1 MPDFLHPIPPG
12 TDFWAKVARRLVA
25 RAGGAGARDLSEGL
39 VLVPTYVH
47 IVQLRDALSAE
58 LGGSFIP
65 PQIRT
70 LDSWLEQQPP
80 DAGAEPPATPTERL
94 MTLYASLRD
103 IGWLK
108 KLFAARRN
116 TDLMP
121 LAQTLI
127 GLGDELSA
135 ALLPAALAQP
145 EQVED
150 RWRAALAQLSPRA
163 AALLS
168 DEAQLVWQLW
178 QVERDER
185 DPGLA
190 RHRALQ
196 QAAAAAPCPLVWC
209 SPWEPD
215 ALEQAF
221 LARWAQ
227 QQPVERIAIDWS
239 AGALPALLA
248 AAWPEM
254 LDDGPPGQPAP
265 PQAID
270 GLMLL
275 EATGMENEAQAAA
288 QTIVDW
294 VAQGLQ
300 RIALVPQ
307 DRVVARRLRALLERA
322 GIVVADETGWKLSTT
337 RAATA
342 LHAWIELVAS
352 RGDPQRLLDFLKSPY
367 ILHPVLADPAQR
379 NALEAALVGAGVAAG
394 WDALAHALA
403 AQPQARALVEAIAR
417 EANRYAARK
426 PVAAWVEAT
435 LAAFDALGST
445 DAVAQDKAGAQV
457 LEMLAKLARD
467 CERLDHPF
475 SLAEWRV
482 LLDMQMEQTVFVA
495 PRDDRRVI
503 MVPLNG
509 SMLRAFDAAIVV
521 GSDAEH
527 LPSRPAEVLFFANAV
542 RRELGLDTRESR
554 QRQQL
559 REFASLLLGCPRV
572 VLSWQARR
580 DGESVAPSPWVQRL
594 ELALEAA
601 RLPRLPRHVPQM
613 AAAPLAPVPASMPAP
628 AAPALLP
635 ASLSASGYNS
645 LVACPYQFFASRML
659 GLRAADEL
667 AELPEKRDYGDW
679 LHQILKRYHETLAQ
693 APLPRAERSA
703 LMARVTD
710 EIFGPVLARNP
721 AALGYLSRWTANRDA
736 YVEWA
741 NGLED
746 EGWSFA
752 FGEER
757 MTRSLDWEGGSL
769 RLTGTLD
776 RVDRNA
782 AGEAMVLD
790 YKTSKR
796 SALQDRLKRREDHQL
811 PFYALLLDPAPVR
824 AAYVAIDEESPAAV
838 EAGELDAWRDA
849 LDAQLRANMAAI
861 AGGAPLH
868 ASGDA
873 GSCAWCDMRGLCR
886 KGAW

>member
-1 MPDFLHPIPPG
+1 MPDLLHPIPPG
-12 TDFWAKVARRLVA
+12 PDFWGKVARLLVSRAA
-25 RAGGAGARDLSEGL
+25 RAADLSEHL
-39 VLVPTYVH
+39 VLVPTYAH
-47 IVQLRDALSAE
+47 IVQLRDALSVE

-80 DAGAEPPATPTERL
+80 DPDAEPPASATERL

-103 IGWLK
+103 IAWLK

-127 GLGDELSA
+127 ALGDELSA
-135 ALLPAALAQP
+135 ALLPTALAQP
-145 EQVED
+145 DEVED

-196 QAAAAAPCPLVWC
+196 RAAAMAPCPLIWC

-215 ALEQAF
+215 ALERAF
-221 LARWAQ
+221 LARWAR

-239 AGALPALLA
+239 AGALPGLLA
-248 AAWPEM
+248 AAWPELLGDGDVSPLPPRA
-254 LDDGPPGQPAP
+254 LDGV
-265 PQAID
+265 
-270 GLMLL
+270 MLL

-288 QTIVDW
+288 QAIVDW

-342 LHAWIELVAS
+342 LHAWMELVAS
-352 RGDPQRLLDFLKSPY
+352 RGDPERLLDFLKSPF
-367 ILHPVLADPAQR
+367 IVHPALSDPAQR
-379 NALEAALVGAGVAAG
+379 SALESAMVGAGVAAG
-394 WDALAHALA
+394 WDALVHALDG
-403 AQPQARALVEAIAR
+403 QPQARSLVEAIAR
-417 EANRYAARK
+417 EATRYAARK
-426 PVAAWVEAT
+426 PVAGWVDAT
-435 LAAFDALGST
+435 LAAFDALGSA
-445 DAVAQDKAGAQV
+445 DAIAQDKAGAQV
-457 LEMLAKLARD
+457 LEMLAALARD
-467 CERLDHPF
+467 CERLEQPF
-475 SLAEWRV
+475 SLNEWRV
-482 LLDMQMEQTVFVA
+482 LLDLQMEQTVFVA

-509 SMLRAFDAAIVV
+509 SMLRAFDAVIVV
-521 GSDAEH
+521 GADAEH

-580 DGESVAPSPWVQRL
+580 DGESVAPSPWLQRL

-601 RLPRLPRHVPQM
+601 RLPRLPRHVPQL
-613 AAAPLAPVPASMPAP
+613 AVAPLAAVPASMPAP

-635 ASLSASGYNS
+635 SSLSASGYNS

-667 AELPEKRDYGDW
+667 SELPEKRDYGDW
-679 LHQILKRYHETLAQ
+679 LHQILKRYHEALAQ
-693 APLPRAERSA
+693 GPVPRAERGA
-703 LMARVTD
+703 LMARITD
-710 EIFGPVLARNP
+710 EVFGPVLARNP
-721 AALGYLSRWTANRDA
+721 AALGFVSRWTAKRDA
-736 YVEWA
+736 YVAWA
-741 NGLED
+741 DGLED

-757 MTRSLDWEGGSL
+757 RTRPLAWDGGSL
-769 RLTGTLD
+769 ELIGKLD

-782 AGEAMVLD
+782 EDAMMVLD

-796 SALQDRLKRREDHQL
+796 NALQDRLKRREDHQL
-811 PFYALLLDPAPVR
+811 PFYALLLEPAPVR
-824 AAYVAIDEESPAAV
+824 AAYVAIDEASPTEV
-838 EAGELDAWRDA
+838 EADELDAWREA
-849 LDAQLRANMAAI
+849 LHARLQGDMAAI
-861 AGGAPLH
+861 AAGVPLH
-868 ASGDA
+868 ASGNA
-873 GSCAWCDMRGLCR
+873 SSCAWCEMRGLCR

>member
-1 MPDFLHPIPPG
+1 MPELLHPIPPG
-12 TDFWAKVARRLVA
+12 PDFWAQVARLLIA
-25 RAGGAGARDLSEGL
+25 RAGRAADLSERL
-39 VLVPTYVH
+39 VLVPTYAH
-47 IVQLRDALSAE
+47 IVQLRDALSVE

-80 DAGAEPPATPTERL
+80 DPDAELPATATERL

-116 TDLMP
+116 TDLIP

-135 ALLPAALAQP
+135 ALLPTALAQP
-145 EQVED
+145 EAAED

-185 DPGLA
+185 DPSLA
-190 RHRALQ
+190 RHRTLQ
-196 QAAAAAPCPLVWC
+196 RAAAAASCSLVWC

-215 ALEQAF
+215 ALERAF
-221 LARWAQ
+221 LEQWAQ

-239 AGALPALLA
+239 PGALPGLLA
-248 AAWPEM
+248 TAWQEL
-254 LDDGPPGQPAP
+254 LDDDGAPHQPLRP
-265 PQAID
+265 LE

-275 EATGMENEAQAAA
+275 ESTGMENEAQSAA

-294 VAQGLQ
+294 IGQGLQ
-300 RIALVPQ
+300 RIALIPQ

-352 RGDPQRLLDFLKSPY
+352 RGDPERLLDFLKSPFV
-367 ILHPVLADPAQR
+367 IHPALADPTQR
-379 NALEAALVGAGVAAG
+379 NALETALVGAGVSAG
-394 WDALAHALA
+394 WDTLIHALA

-417 EANRYAARK
+417 EATRYAARK
-426 PVAAWVEAT
+426 PVVGWVDAT
-435 LAAFDALGST
+435 RTAFDALGSA
-445 DAVAQDKAGAQV
+445 DAIAQDKAGAQV
-457 LEMLAKLARD
+457 MEMLSTLARD
-467 CERLDHPF
+467 CERLEHPF
-475 SLAEWRV
+475 SLSEWRV

-495 PRDDRRVI
+495 PSDDRRVVV
-503 MVPLNG
+503 VPLNG

-521 GSDAEH
+521 GADAEH

-572 VLSWQARR
+572 VLSWQTTR
-580 DGESVAPSPWVQRL
+580 DGESVASSPWLQRL
-594 ELALEAA
+594 ELALETA
-601 RLPRLPRHVPQM
+601 RLPRLPRHVPRL
-613 AAAPLAPVPASMPAP
+613 AAALIEPLPVSMPAP

-635 ASLSASGYNS
+635 SSLSASGYNS

-659 GLRAADEL
+659 KLRAADEL
-667 AELPEKRDYGDW
+667 TELPEKRDYGNW
-679 LHQILKRYHETLAQ
+679 LHQILKHYHETLAQ
-693 APLPRAERSA
+693 APLPRTERSM
-703 LMARVTD
+703 LMVRITD
-710 EIFGPVLARNP
+710 EIFNPVLARNP
-721 AALGYLSRWTANRDA
+721 AALGFLSRWVAKRDA

-746 EGWSFA
+746 QGWSFA
-752 FGEER
+752 FGEES
-757 MTRSLDWEGGSL
+757 MTRALAWDSGSL
-769 RLTGTLD
+769 QLIGKLD
-776 RVDRNA
+776 RVDRNGD
-782 AGEAMVLD
+782 GEAMVLD

-796 SALQDRLKRREDHQL
+796 SKLQDRLKRREDHQL
-811 PFYALLLDPAPVR
+811 PFYALLLDPAPAR
-824 AAYVAIDEESPAAV
+824 AAYVAMDDDAPSAI
-838 EAGELDAWRDA
+838 EANELDAWREA
-849 LDAQLRANMAAI
+849 LRNQLEDNIAAI
-861 AGGAPLH
+861 SAGASLP
-868 ASGDA
+868 ASGNA
-873 GSCAWCDMRGLCR
+873 GSCAWCEMRGLCR